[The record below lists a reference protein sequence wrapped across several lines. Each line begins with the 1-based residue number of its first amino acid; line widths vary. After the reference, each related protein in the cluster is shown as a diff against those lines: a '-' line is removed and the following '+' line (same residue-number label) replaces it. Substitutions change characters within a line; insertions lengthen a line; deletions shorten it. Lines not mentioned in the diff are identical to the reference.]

1 MKLAILSLLLVFT
14 TALSQA
20 SSDVKQV
27 ASNQEF
33 EIKVGERVSVEGLK
47 LSFTAVAEDSR
58 CPKGVDCIWA
68 GNGKIILKVSKAGRR
83 ASSINLNTGIEPKH
97 KLYYGYDIKLVS
109 LNPYPQKG
117 EKIKR
122 GDYVATLVVNRK

>member
-33 EIKVGERVSVEGLK
+33 EIKVGEKVSVEGLK